1 MRPVME
7 KRGFELR
14 HLVYI
19 IILIGC
25 LIAIGI
31 AVYMQ
36 FFKDEKIG
44 LILGIT
50 KEEED
55 AEIKELKENF
65 LNIFDNKLDIINPYN
80 GNIEKIKNDA
90 DIIFVAYDTQEQNE
104 DHTVDFKIPYF
115 NINSEM
121 ARKYNQQI
129 KSIFKDKS
137 ESVISSDSQKDII
150 FNVKY
155 KAYENNNIL
164 SLIILSELKEGNSS
178 ERIIMQTY
186 NYNLQTNEM
195 VNISDIISEKNIDKT
210 IANNRIK
217 NEINS
222 SQEQNLKLSELGY
235 NVTIR
240 DTSKDEFK
248 IENATE
254 YFLGEKGYLY
264 VVYPYGNNEFTSELD
279 VVIFK

>member
-1 MRPVME
+1 MRPEME
-7 KRGFELR
+7 KHGFELR
-14 HLVYI
+14 HIVYI
-19 IILIGC
+19 IILIVC

-50 KEEED
+50 KEEDD
-55 AEIKELKENF
+55 AEIKQLKDGF
-65 LNIFDNKLDIINPYN
+65 LNIFDNKLDVISKYDGEIQ
-80 GNIEKIKNDA
+80 KIKED
-90 DIIFVAYDTQEQNE
+90 DEIILVAYDTQEQEENY
-104 DHTVDFKIPYF
+104 TVDLKIPYF
-115 NINSEM
+115 NINSEN
-121 ARKYNQQI
+121 ARKYNMQI

-137 ESVISSDSQKDII
+137 ESIISSNSSKDVVY
-150 FNVKY
+150 NVKY

-164 SLIILSELKEGNSS
+164 SLVILSELKEGNSN
-178 ERIIMQTY
+178 ERIIIQAY
-186 NYNLQTNEM
+186 NYNLENDEM
-195 VNISDIISEKNIDKT
+195 LQIGDIIKQKNIDT
-210 IANNRIK
+210 SVANNRIK
-217 NEINS
+217 KEINA

-254 YFLGEKGYLY
+254 YFLGKDGYLY
-264 VVYPYGNNEFTSELD
+264 LVYPYGNSEFTSELD
-279 VVIFK
+279 VIIFK